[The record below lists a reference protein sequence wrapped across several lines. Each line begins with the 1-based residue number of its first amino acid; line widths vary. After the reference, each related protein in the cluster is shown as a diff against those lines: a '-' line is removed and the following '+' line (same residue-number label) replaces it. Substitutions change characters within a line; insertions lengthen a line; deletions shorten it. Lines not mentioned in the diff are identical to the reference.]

1 MRVLIVGGD
10 SVTGAAFG
18 RAAAERGHTIYETT
32 RHRDTTRGNR
42 LYLDLADD
50 EVQNI
55 ALPKVD
61 AAFFCAAISG
71 FARCRQNPALARKVN
86 FENTAIV
93 ARRLMTVGTYAVLL
107 SSTAVFDFQTPHVA
121 ADAPTR
127 PRTLHGAIKAEA
139 EKIFL
144 AGGAHGAVLRL
155 TKVVTADSGQVPAW
169 IKALRRH
176 ERIIAF
182 SDLHIAPIGLD
193 DATAAMLAVAE
204 DRGAGVYQMS
214 GAKDI
219 TYYDVAAHLAKR
231 LKCPA
236 DLVEA
241 KRAVDT
247 GLPAEDIARYTSL
260 DSSRLE
266 GLIHRPAV
274 DPYAVIYS
282 LYAAHIKSEM

>member
-10 SVTGAAFG
+10 SVTGAAFA

-32 RHRDTTRGNR
+32 RHRDTTGGNR
-42 LYLDLADD
+42 LYLDLAADD
-50 EVQNI
+50 VQKI
-55 ALPKVD
+55 ELPKVD

-93 ARRLMTVGTYAVLL
+93 ARRLMTVDTYAVLL
-107 SSTAVFDFQTPHVA
+107 SSTAVFDFQTPYVA

-127 PRTLHGAIKAEA
+127 PHTLHGEIKAEA
-139 EKIFL
+139 EKVFL

-155 TKVVTADSGQVPAW
+155 TKVLTADSGHVPAW
-169 IKALRRH
+169 IKALRRREH
-176 ERIIAF
+176 IVAF
-182 SDLHIAPIGLD
+182 SDLHIAPISLE

-204 DRGAGVYQMS
+204 DRSSGVYQMS
-214 GAKDI
+214 GAS
-219 TYYDVAAHLAKR
+219 DVSYHEVAVHLAQT
-231 LKCPA
+231 LKCPT

-241 KRAVDT
+241 KRAVDA
-247 GLPAEDIARYTSL
+247 GLPAEEIARYTSL

-266 GLIHRPAV
+266 RLAHRTAP
-274 DPYAVIYS
+274 DPYAVIDTVYG
-282 LYAAHIKSEM
+282 AQIKAEM